1 MQITTFNPMILSPKA
16 DEVIR
21 MKDANG
27 FHVDVAR
34 VESLP
39 QDMTTMRM
47 NVRDFEEAYE
57 FLKAHG
63 FKNARGEDHAVES
76 ASAKSCLMISPSG
89 FSIQL
94 TQHIRKEDK
103 KTIIDEERRKAFE
116 KAHPEYERLFPMI
129 TKEIHDICMEEFG
142 KAFKAI
148 DARMKERAEEDLE
161 KYHVSAEDD
170 KEMRE
175 ILMLLLKQVDSDIK
189 ESVQKQFAEHKR

>member
-1 MQITTFNPMILSPKA
+1 
-16 DEVIR
+16 

-47 NVRDFEEAYE
+47 NVRDFDEAYE

-76 ASAKSCLMISPSG
+76 AHAKSCLMISPSG

-94 TQHIRKEDK
+94 TQHIRKEK
-103 KTIIDEERRKAFE
+103 
-116 KAHPEYERLFPMI
+116 
-129 TKEIHDICMEEFG
+129 
-142 KAFKAI
+142 
-148 DARMKERAEEDLE
+148 
-161 KYHVSAEDD
+161 
-170 KEMRE
+170 
-175 ILMLLLKQVDSDIK
+175 
-189 ESVQKQFAEHKR
+189 